1 MPLYEN
7 AVRDGRVREY
17 LPSVRLVASEGIE
30 APERLVGRLEYQS
43 SNVIKKE
50 ECCGLKQGAYI
61 LLDFGREIHGGIRI
75 TTAGFDKGGRIRVRF
90 GESVSEAMTTPNQD
104 HSIHDMELQLPK
116 MGCLDCGSTG
126 FRFVRIDGIDGE
138 SQILAVVA
146 VALYRDLERVGSFT
160 CSDER
165 LNRIWDTG
173 LYTVQLCMQDYIYDG
188 IKRDRL
194 VWLGDLNPEIR
205 VILSVFKD
213 TSIVKSSLDFMK
225 DRTPLPSFMNDMLSY
240 SCWWIIN
247 QYEYYLHTGDMDYL
261 SRQHDYL
268 ADLLKLLA
276 SMVCEDGTLDTKD
289 NWLFLDWPSTVS
301 KEAMAAGGQGIFLW
315 AFNDAILL
323 ADFLHDDQM
332 ASLAKETARRIMKVI
347 PDCNGNKSAAAIQTV
362 SGLCD
367 RSDVLLAEHTKGVST
382 FFGYYMLLGQP
393 VANAVELIRNYW
405 GAMLDFGATT
415 FWEDFNLDWTEN
427 AFGIDQ
433 LPVSG
438 KKDIH
443 ADFGNFCYKGLRH
456 SLCHGW
462 AGGPTAYLIEKVLG
476 IRATAPG
483 CRSISFTPNLC
494 GLDYAK
500 GTFPT
505 PFGTVSVSLE
515 RGKKPQI
522 DAPANITLCKREF

>member
-104 HSIHDMELQLPK
+104 HSIHDEELRVPK
-116 MGCLDCGSTG
+116 MGTLDYGSTG

-173 LYTVQLCMQDYIYDG
+173 LYTVQLCMQDFIYDG

-213 TSIVKSSLDFMK
+213 TSIIKSSLDYMK
-225 DRTPLPSFMNDMLSY
+225 NRTPLPSFMNSMLSY

-268 ADLLKLLA
+268 SELLKLLA
-276 SMVCEDGTLDTKD
+276 SMVNDDGTLDTKG

-315 AFNDAILL
+315 TFKDAILL
-323 ADFLHDDQM
+323 ADFLHDAQM
-332 ASLAKETARRIMKVI
+332 ASLAKETARRITKVI

-393 VANAVELIRNYW
+393 VANAVDLIRNYW
-405 GAMLDFGATT
+405 GAMIDFGATT

-433 LPVSG
+433 LPVKG

-483 CRSISFTPNLC
+483 CRSISFSPNLC
-494 GLDYAK
+494 GLNFAK

-505 PFGTVSVSLE
+505 PLGTVSVSLE
-515 RGKKPQI
+515 KGKEPHI
-522 DAPANITLCKREF
+522 DTPSGMFVEK